1 LNSVLWVRYRAMGF
15 HPSKARLQV
24 NCSPSLCPPQGAHSI
39 DPLQI
44 FAEFSHGLG
53 PKHAFKV
60 GLLDGREGRESGLW
74 LKTSGATIPE
84 PNCERISSAPF
95 LSFVMGP

>member
-1 LNSVLWVRYRAMGF
+1 MRTG
-15 HPSKARLQV
+15 QV
-24 NCSPSLCPPQGAHSI
+24 
-39 DPLQI
+39 D
-44 FAEFSHGLG
+44 

-60 GLLDGREGRESGLW
+60 GLLDGREGRERGLW